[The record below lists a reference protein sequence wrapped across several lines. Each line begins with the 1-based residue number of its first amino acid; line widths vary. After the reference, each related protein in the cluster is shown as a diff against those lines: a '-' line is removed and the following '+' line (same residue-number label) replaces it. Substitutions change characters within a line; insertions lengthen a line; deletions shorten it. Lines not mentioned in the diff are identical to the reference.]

1 MKRKIIGATLAGF
14 AGLAGMAA
22 GTAQAQS
29 SVTIYG
35 LIDTGFTHESGGP
48 AGSINRI
55 SSSIFNG
62 SRIGFKGTED
72 LGGGLSA
79 SFLMENGFQVDTGA
93 MGQGGTLFGRQ
104 AYVGL
109 NGGFGSVRMGRQYTT
124 YDVLA
129 GTSDPFFA
137 GSAAR
142 MTNLFGENYVGG
154 VNGYYNNR
162 INNSVTYT
170 SPVFGG
176 GFSGDV
182 GYGFGETAGNMAAG
196 RYFGGSF
203 GYASG
208 PLYLRVAHQNIN
220 TANADGAAKN
230 TGFGAYYDFGILRL
244 HGAYSINKNTLA
256 GVKTVDARDYM
267 IGAVIPA
274 GIGRV
279 MVSYV
284 KKRDRLAAA
293 QHASQ
298 VGLGYIHPLSKRT
311 DLFAAYGRI
320 SNSNGA
326 GYKVGN
332 AIETG
337 SGNQAWNLGIQ
348 HRF

>member
-1 MKRKIIGATLAGF
+1 MKRYIIGASM
-14 AGLAGMAA
+14 AGMAA
-22 GTAQAQS
+22 LGTGIAQAQS

-35 LIDTGFTHESGGP
+35 LLDTGFTHESGG
-48 AGSINRI
+48 AGGSINKI
-55 SSSIFNG
+55 SSGIFNG
-62 SRIGFKGTED
+62 SRIGFKGAED

-79 SFLMENGFQVDTGA
+79 VFLLESGFQVDTGA
-93 MGQGGTLFGRQ
+93 MGQGGLLFGRQ
-104 AYVGL
+104 SYVGL
-109 NGGFGSVRMGRQYTT
+109 NGDFGSVRVGRQYTPF
-124 YDVLA
+124 DVLA

-154 VNGYYNNR
+154 INGYYNNR
-162 INNSVTYT
+162 INNSVTWS

-176 GFSGDV
+176 YSGDV
-182 GYGFGETAGNMAAG
+182 GYGFGETAGNMAAA
-196 RYFGGSF
+196 RYVGASF

-220 TANADGAAKN
+220 TVNDDGAAKN
-230 TGFGAYYDFGILRL
+230 TGFGAYYDFGVLRL
-244 HGAYSINKNTLA
+244 HGAAAINKSTAA
-256 GVKTVDARDYM
+256 GVTTVDSRDLM
-267 IGAVIPA
+267 VGAVIPA

-284 KKRDRLAAA
+284 RKRDRLAAA

-298 VGLGYIHPLSKRT
+298 VGLGYIYPMSKRT

-320 SNSNGA
+320 NNSNGA
-326 GYKVGN
+326 SYKVGN
-332 AIETG
+332 AIEVG